1 MAFTEEQMQRY
12 SRHLILKGVGVKGQK
27 KLLESKVLVIGAG
40 GLGSPAILYLAA
52 SGVGTI
58 GIVDGDCVDLTNLQR
73 QIIHDMDSLGVE
85 KAESAG
91 ERIRKLNPDVKL
103 HLHAERVTPENI
115 MALIE
120 PYDFIIDAVDNF
132 SAKFLINDACV
143 LAKKPFCHA
152 GILQVQGQVMT
163 YDPEEDQPCYRC
175 IFEEIPESGSVP
187 NCSQAGIIGAV
198 AGIIGCIQALEA
210 IKYLL
215 GIGKLL
221 TGKMLVMDG
230 LTMNTRVVKFPS
242 KNKNCRVCGEHADI
256 TSVKENRMEYVGA
269 ACPVQ

>member
-12 SRHLILKGVGVKGQK
+12 SRHLILKGVGVKGQQ

-85 KAESAG
+85 KVESAG

-103 HLHAERVTPENI
+103 YLHAERVTPENI

-152 GILQVQGQVMT
+152 GIRQF
-163 YDPEEDQPCYRC
+163 Y
-175 IFEEIPESGSVP
+175 
-187 NCSQAGIIGAV
+187 
-198 AGIIGCIQALEA
+198 
-210 IKYLL
+210 
-215 GIGKLL
+215 
-221 TGKMLVMDG
+221 
-230 LTMNTRVVKFPS
+230 
-242 KNKNCRVCGEHADI
+242 
-256 TSVKENRMEYVGA
+256 
-269 ACPVQ
+269 

>member
-12 SRHLILKGVGVKGQK
+12 SRHLILKGVGVKGQQ

-73 QIIHDMDSLGVE
+73 QIIHDMDSLGL
-85 KAESAG
+85 KKTESAG

-152 GILQVQGQVMT
+152 GIRQFYGQVLT
-163 YDPEEDQPCYRC
+163 YVPGEGPCYRC
-175 IFEEIPESGSVP
+175 IFEEIPKDGTVD
-187 NCSQAGIIGAV
+187 NCLPQGLLVRFRELLEVFRHWKRKNILPGQANF
-198 AGIIGCIQALEA
+198 LP
-210 IKYLL
+210 
-215 GIGKLL
+215 GKCLPS
-221 TGKMLVMDG
+221 MD
-230 LTMNTRVVKFPS
+230 
-242 KNKNCRVCGEHADI
+242 
-256 TSVKENRMEYVGA
+256 
-269 ACPVQ
+269 

>member
-12 SRHLILKGVGVKGQK
+12 SRHLILKGVGVKGQQ

-85 KAESAG
+85 KTESAG

-152 GILQVQGQVMT
+152 GIRQFYGQVLT
-163 YDPEEDQPCYRC
+163 YVPGRDRAIGVFSKKFQKMEQWTIVLPQGLLVRFLELLEVFRPWKRKNILPGRRTSYR
-175 IFEEIPESGSVP
+175 ENAYLRWTDDEIS
-187 NCSQAGIIGAV
+187 
-198 AGIIGCIQALEA
+198 
-210 IKYLL
+210 
-215 GIGKLL
+215 
-221 TGKMLVMDG
+221 DG
-230 LTMNTRVVKFPS
+230 EFWK
-242 KNKNCRVCGEHADI
+242 
-256 TSVKENRMEYVGA
+256 SVKRMPCMRRTCRYS
-269 ACPVQ
+269 

>member
-12 SRHLILKGVGVKGQK
+12 LRHLILKGVGVKGQQ

-85 KAESAG
+85 KTESAG

-152 GILQVQGQVMT
+152 GIRQFYGQVLT
-163 YDPEEDQPCYRC
+163 YVPGEGPCYRC
-175 IFEEIPESGSVP
+175 IFEEIPKDGTVD
-187 NCSQAGIIGAV
+187 NCSSAGVIGSIPGIIGS
-198 AGIIGCIQALEA
+198 IQALEA
-210 IKYLL
+210 QKYIT
-215 GIGKLL
+215 GAGELL
-221 TGKMLVMDG
+221 TGKMLTFDG
-230 LTMNTRVVKFPS
+230 LTMRFRTVNFGSPS
-242 KNKNCRVCGEHADI
+242 KGCRVCGEHADI
-256 TSVKENRMEYVGA
+256 HELRPEEYPMPG
-269 ACPVQ
+269 CSI

>member
-1 MAFTEEQMQRY
+1 MLFR
-12 SRHLILKGVGVKGQK
+12 S
-27 KLLESKVLVIGAG
+27 
-40 GLGSPAILYLAA
+40 
-52 SGVGTI
+52 
-58 GIVDGDCVDLTNLQR
+58 
-73 QIIHDMDSLGVE
+73 
-85 KAESAG
+85 
-91 ERIRKLNPDVKL
+91 
-103 HLHAERVTPENI
+103 
-115 MALIE
+115 
-120 PYDFIIDAVDNF
+120 
-132 SAKFLINDACV
+132 
-143 LAKKPFCHA
+143 
-152 GILQVQGQVMT
+152 
-163 YDPEEDQPCYRC
+163 CYRC

-215 GIGKLL
+215 GIGELL

>member
-152 GILQVQGQVMT
+152 GIRQFYGQVLT
-163 YDPEEDQPCYRC
+163 YVPGEGPCYRC
-175 IFEEIPESGSVP
+175 IFEEIPKMEQWTIVLPQGLLVRFRELLEVFRP
-187 NCSQAGIIGAV
+187 WKRKNILPGQANF
-198 AGIIGCIQALEA
+198 LP
-210 IKYLL
+210 
-215 GIGKLL
+215 GKCLPS
-221 TGKMLVMDG
+221 MD
-230 LTMNTRVVKFPS
+230 
-242 KNKNCRVCGEHADI
+242 
-256 TSVKENRMEYVGA
+256 
-269 ACPVQ
+269 

>member
-12 SRHLILKGVGVKGQK
+12 SRHLILKGVGVKGQQ

-85 KAESAG
+85 KTESAG

-143 LAKKPFCHA
+143 LAKKPFCPCRNPAVLRTGSYVCA
-152 GILQVQGQVMT
+152 G
-163 YDPEEDQPCYRC
+163 
-175 IFEEIPESGSVP
+175 
-187 NCSQAGIIGAV
+187 
-198 AGIIGCIQALEA
+198 
-210 IKYLL
+210 
-215 GIGKLL
+215 
-221 TGKMLVMDG
+221 
-230 LTMNTRVVKFPS
+230 
-242 KNKNCRVCGEHADI
+242 
-256 TSVKENRMEYVGA
+256 
-269 ACPVQ
+269 

>member
-132 SAKFLINDACV
+132 SAKFLINDDCV
-143 LAKKPFCHA
+143 FAKKPFCHA
-152 GILQVQGQVMT
+152 GIRQFYGQV
-163 YDPEEDQPCYRC
+163 
-175 IFEEIPESGSVP
+175 
-187 NCSQAGIIGAV
+187 
-198 AGIIGCIQALEA
+198 
-210 IKYLL
+210 
-215 GIGKLL
+215 L
-221 TGKMLVMDG
+221 T
-230 LTMNTRVVKFPS
+230 
-242 KNKNCRVCGEHADI
+242 
-256 TSVKENRMEYVGA
+256 
-269 ACPVQ
+269 

>member
-12 SRHLILKGVGVKGQK
+12 SRHLILKGVGVKGQQ

-58 GIVDGDCVDLTNLQR
+58 CIVDGDCVDLTNLQR

-85 KAESAG
+85 KTESAG

-132 SAKFLINDACV
+132 SAKFLISLLIFYV
-143 LAKKPFCHA
+143 LYNSSPQMAALYSPSA
-152 GILQVQGQVMT
+152 PLR
-163 YDPEEDQPCYRC
+163 QPTLPVPSIATSYRPHQN
-175 IFEEIPESGSVP
+175 FRT
-187 NCSQAGIIGAV
+187 
-198 AGIIGCIQALEA
+198 
-210 IKYLL
+210 
-215 GIGKLL
+215 LL
-221 TGKMLVMDG
+221 TNVS
-230 LTMNTRVVKFPS
+230 P
-242 KNKNCRVCGEHADI
+242 
-256 TSVKENRMEYVGA
+256 GA
-269 ACPVQ
+269 TIPASYRLF

>member
-1 MAFTEEQMQRY
+1 M
-12 SRHLILKGVGVKGQK
+12 
-27 KLLESKVLVIGAG
+27 
-40 GLGSPAILYLAA
+40 
-52 SGVGTI
+52 
-58 GIVDGDCVDLTNLQR
+58 TNLQR

-152 GILQVQGQVMT
+152 GIRQFYGQVLT
-163 YDPEEDQPCYRC
+163 YVPGEGPCYRC
-175 IFEEIPESGSVP
+175 IFEEIPKDGTVD
-187 NCSQAGIIGAV
+187 NCSSAGVIGSNYW
-198 AGIIGCIQALEA
+198 
-210 IKYLL
+210 KYS
-215 GIGKLL
+215 GIGSAKIYYRGRRTSYRENAYLRW
-221 TGKMLVMDG
+221 TDDEISDG
-230 LTMNTRVVKFPS
+230 EFWK
-242 KNKNCRVCGEHADI
+242 
-256 TSVKENRMEYVGA
+256 SVKRMPCMRRTCRYS
-269 ACPVQ
+269 

>member
-1 MAFTEEQMQRY
+1 MAW
-12 SRHLILKGVGVKGQK
+12 
-27 KLLESKVLVIGAG
+27 ES
-40 GLGSPAILYLAA
+40 
-52 SGVGTI
+52 I

-85 KAESAG
+85 KTESAG

-152 GILQVQGQVMT
+152 GIRQFYGQVLT
-163 YDPEEDQPCYRC
+163 YVPGEGPCYRC
-175 IFEEIPESGSVP
+175 IFEEFQKMEQWTIVLPQGLLVRFRELLEVFRPWKRKNILPG
-187 NCSQAGIIGAV
+187 QANF
-198 AGIIGCIQALEA
+198 LP
-210 IKYLL
+210 
-215 GIGKLL
+215 GKCLPS
-221 TGKMLVMDG
+221 MD
-230 LTMNTRVVKFPS
+230 
-242 KNKNCRVCGEHADI
+242 
-256 TSVKENRMEYVGA
+256 
-269 ACPVQ
+269 

>member
-73 QIIHDMDSLGVE
+73 QIIHDMDSLGVQ

-143 LAKKPFCHA
+143 LAKKPFCQQEPA
-152 GILQVQGQVMT
+152 FTDMFLRMCRGRDRAIGVFSKKFQKMEQWTIVLRRGLLVRFRELLEVFRPWKRKNILPGQANFL
-163 YDPEEDQPCYRC
+163 P
-175 IFEEIPESGSVP
+175 
-187 NCSQAGIIGAV
+187 
-198 AGIIGCIQALEA
+198 
-210 IKYLL
+210 
-215 GIGKLL
+215 GKCLPS
-221 TGKMLVMDG
+221 MD
-230 LTMNTRVVKFPS
+230 
-242 KNKNCRVCGEHADI
+242 
-256 TSVKENRMEYVGA
+256 
-269 ACPVQ
+269 

>member
-152 GILQVQGQVMT
+152 GIRQFYGQVLT
-163 YDPEEDQPCYRC
+163 Y
-175 IFEEIPESGSVP
+175 VP
-187 NCSQAGIIGAV
+187 GRDRAIGVFSKKFQKMEQWTIVLPQGLLVRFRELLEVFRPWKRKNILPGQANF
-198 AGIIGCIQALEA
+198 LP
-210 IKYLL
+210 
-215 GIGKLL
+215 GKCLPS
-221 TGKMLVMDG
+221 MD
-230 LTMNTRVVKFPS
+230 
-242 KNKNCRVCGEHADI
+242 
-256 TSVKENRMEYVGA
+256 
-269 ACPVQ
+269 

>member
-12 SRHLILKGVGVKGQK
+12 SRHLILKGVGVKGQQ

-85 KAESAG
+85 KTESAG

-152 GILQVQGQVMT
+152 GIRQSKKFQKMEQWTIVLPQGLLVRFRELLEVFRHWKRKNIL
-163 YDPEEDQPCYRC
+163 P
-175 IFEEIPESGSVP
+175 G
-187 NCSQAGIIGAV
+187 QANF
-198 AGIIGCIQALEA
+198 LP
-210 IKYLL
+210 
-215 GIGKLL
+215 GKCLPS
-221 TGKMLVMDG
+221 MD
-230 LTMNTRVVKFPS
+230 
-242 KNKNCRVCGEHADI
+242 
-256 TSVKENRMEYVGA
+256 
-269 ACPVQ
+269 